1 MKRRESRQYALEL
14 IFEGS
19 FHNFENPAVLYEN
32 AVSVRNFKDN
42 EYIKTLF
49 FGVCDKRSEI
59 DVLIEETAQDWKV
72 ERISKLT
79 LAVLRLG
86 IFEMKYQVDV
96 PFNVVINE
104 AIELLKEYDCDP
116 STAFVNG
123 ILNKIAEKEGLKSV

>member
-32 AVSVRNFKDN
+32 AVSCREFADN
-42 EYIKTLF
+42 EYSKTLF
-49 FGVCDKRSEI
+49 FGVCDKQSEI
-59 DVLIEETAQDWKV
+59 DALIEETAKDWKV
-72 ERISKLT
+72 ERISKLA

-96 PFNVVINE
+96 PFTIVINE
-104 AIELLKEYDCDP
+104 AIELLKEYDSNP
-116 STAFVNG
+116 PTAFING
-123 ILNKIAEKEGLKSV
+123 ILNKVAEKEGLKSI